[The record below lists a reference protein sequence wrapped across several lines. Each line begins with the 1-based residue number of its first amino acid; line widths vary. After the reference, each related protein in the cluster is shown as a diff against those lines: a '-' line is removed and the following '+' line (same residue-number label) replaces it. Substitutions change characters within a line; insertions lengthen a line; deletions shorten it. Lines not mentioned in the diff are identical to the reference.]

1 MRPMSRRQVLQL
13 SALGVAGVV
22 IGGVGLSREIATAP
36 AAAGGGAALAA
47 PPQLRSSAGLLR
59 VELEAAERTVQVAG
73 RRVTVLASNTGL
85 PGPTLRLRPG
95 DRLQVRLI
103 NRLPAATNLHVHGL
117 HVSPEANGDNP
128 FVTIGAGESFDYDY
142 QLPED
147 HPTGTFWYHP
157 HLHGSVA
164 DQVFGGLYGAIVVE
178 ESVPVPAARERLLVI
193 SDISFDP
200 QGRVRPASLPE
211 RMMGREGDL
220 LLVNGQSVPRLAA
233 RPGERERWRIVNAC
247 TSRYLRLAVDGQQ
260 TQLLGID
267 SGRSQRPA
275 DVTEVVLA
283 PGNRAELLLT
293 LRAGVSE
300 LRTSGYDR
308 GSMGMM
314 GGASAT
320 SPAATLATLVV
331 EGAEAGA
338 APAIPDGPA
347 PRDLRGIAVA
357 RRRELT
363 FGMDMGMDMGG
374 MLFTIDGKKFDPER
388 VDQQVQPGSVEE
400 WTLRNTSPMDHPVHL
415 HVWPMQLIEENGR
428 TLDQPTWRDV
438 VNVPARGTTVIR
450 VAFDTFTGRTVYHC
464 HILDHEDAG
473 MMGIVEAR

>member
-73 RRVTVLASNTGL
+73 RRVTVLAYNTGL

-338 APAIPDGPA
+338 TPAIPDGPA